1 MNPIQFATQAL
12 LQARRDQLPVPAP
25 PLSDATAAYEVQA
38 QVAKALGWFVKGVPG
53 HWKSGGSSR
62 DAVATHAPLP
72 PAGIWVSP
80 ADGRAWLF
88 NFRVIE
94 AEVALRLGSAVDAQ
108 TAANLDLAQAR
119 ALVDSMCV
127 SIEVVD
133 SRWAEGLQA
142 PALAKLA
149 DLQSH
154 GALVLGDWQPFEPA
168 RDWMTQLCTV
178 RIGSQPPHEFRGTHS
193 MADPAFVLLAWLRH
207 ATRDGTVVPAG
218 TVLTTG
224 TWCGM
229 LPAMAGDE
237 VEVHFEGIGLAA
249 VRL

>member
-12 LQARRDQLPVPAP
+12 LQARRDQQRVPAP
-25 PLSDATAAYEVQA
+25 PLPDAAAAYAVQA
-38 QVAKALGWFVKGVPG
+38 QVAESLGWFGNGAPG
-53 HWKSGGSSR
+53 HWKSGGPSR
-62 DAVATHAPLP
+62 EAVATHAPLP
-72 PAGIWVSP
+72 PAGIWASP
-80 ADGRAWLF
+80 ADGRAWPF

-108 TAANLDLAQAR
+108 VAASLSLTQAR
-119 ALVDSMCV
+119 ALVDAMCV

-154 GALVLGDWQPFEPA
+154 GALVLGDWMPFEPT
-168 RDWMTQLCTV
+168 RDWTAQVCTV
-178 RIGSQPPHEFRGTHS
+178 RIGSQPLHQFRGTHS

-207 ATRDGTVVPAG
+207 ATRDGAVVPAG

-229 LPAMAGDE
+229 LPAQAGDE
-237 VEVHFEGIGLAA
+237 VAVHFEGIGQTVVQL
-249 VRL
+249 